1 MHYFEYATKDT
12 TLYSR
17 SGSQNTGIDEII
29 EVVKDVSAAGVVQG
43 ISRVLIKF
51 DTTYISSS
59 VSSGLIPS
67 SSYTKFYLNLYDANS
82 NGLNVNQNLYAYPVS
97 QSWDN
102 GFGRE
107 DSFPII
113 ADGASYN
120 FRDNNDVKTMWTGSM
135 TGSGGTWYN
144 QYEASQSFTNQAAD
158 VRMDVSNIVWN
169 WLHGVIPNDGFMVK
183 RSGSIGNLDSTLDEG
198 TSKAL
203 GNFSFFS
210 RETHTI
216 YQPKLE
222 VVWDDSK
229 WSTGSLEYLTST
241 ELEDVKLYPRSLREQ
256 YKEDSKVKF
265 RVAGRPLYPEK
276 TFSATAGYS
285 TGYNTA
291 KMLPSGSTFY
301 QVVDVFTDDIIIP
314 YGSGSKVSCDS
325 TGNYFNLH
333 LKPLL
338 ADRFYRVDYKIIS
351 GSGTAD
357 ETIQFFNYLPSFK
370 VVK

>member
-1 MHYFEYATKDT
+1 M
-12 TLYSR
+12 
-17 SGSQNTGIDEII
+17 
-29 EVVKDVSAAGVVQG
+29 
-43 ISRVLIKF
+43 
-51 DTTYISSS
+51 
-59 VSSGLIPS
+59 
-67 SSYTKFYLNLYDANS
+67 
-82 NGLNVNQNLYAYPVS
+82 
-97 QSWDN
+97 
-102 GFGRE
+102 
-107 DSFPII
+107 
-113 ADGASYN
+113 
-120 FRDNNDVKTMWTGSM
+120 
-135 TGSGGTWYN
+135 
-144 QYEASQSFTNQAAD
+144 
-158 VRMDVSNIVWN
+158 
-169 WLHGVIPNDGFMVK
+169 
-183 RSGSIGNLDSTLDEG
+183 
-198 TSKAL
+198 
-203 GNFSFFS
+203 
-210 RETHTI
+210 
-216 YQPKLE
+216 
-222 VVWDDSK
+222 
-229 WSTGSLEYLTST
+229 EYLTST
-241 ELEDVKLYPRSLREQ
+241 ELEDVKLYPRSLRDQ

-265 RVAGRPLYPEK
+265 RVAGRPLYTEK

>member
-1 MHYFEYATKDT
+1 MHYFTFAEKDT
-12 TLYSR
+12 TLYEV
-17 SGSQNTGIDEII
+17 SGSMNAGLDEVL
-29 EVVKDVSAAGVVQG
+29 EVRKDVSDTGDSINV
-43 ISRVLIKF
+43 SRIVIKF
-51 DTTYISSS
+51 DLTEISQSIVDGTLGGS
-59 VSSGLIPS
+59 VPR
-67 SSYTKFYLNLYDANS
+67 YYLNLYDARPTALATS
-82 NGLNVNQNLYAYPVS
+82 QSLYAYPVS

-107 DSFPII
+107 DSFTII

-120 FRDNNDVKTMWTGSM
+120 FRDNNDVKTMWPGSM

-144 QYEASQSFTNQAAD
+144 QYDSSQSFTNQAAD

-210 RETHTI
+210 RETHNI
-216 YQPKLE
+216 YQPKVE
-222 VVWDDSK
+222 VVWDHSK

-241 ELEDVKLYPRSLREQ
+241 ELEDVKLYPRSLRDQ

-285 TGYNTA
+285 TGCNTA

-314 YGSGSKVSCDS
+314 YGS
-325 TGNYFNLH
+325 
-333 LKPLL
+333 
-338 ADRFYRVDYKIIS
+338 
-351 GSGTAD
+351 
-357 ETIQFFNYLPSFK
+357 
-370 VVK
+370 

>member
-1 MHYFEYATKDT
+1 MHYFQYATKDT

-183 RSGSIGNLDSTLDEG
+183 RSGSIGNLDSTLD
-198 TSKAL
+198 
-203 GNFSFFS
+203 
-210 RETHTI
+210 
-216 YQPKLE
+216 
-222 VVWDDSK
+222 
-229 WSTGSLEYLTST
+229 
-241 ELEDVKLYPRSLREQ
+241 
-256 YKEDSKVKF
+256 
-265 RVAGRPLYPEK
+265 
-276 TFSATAGYS
+276 
-285 TGYNTA
+285 
-291 KMLPSGSTFY
+291 
-301 QVVDVFTDDIIIP
+301 
-314 YGSGSKVSCDS
+314 
-325 TGNYFNLH
+325 
-333 LKPLL
+333 
-338 ADRFYRVDYKIIS
+338 
-351 GSGTAD
+351 
-357 ETIQFFNYLPSFK
+357 
-370 VVK
+370 